1 MALFLHFEAE
11 RVTHSVEMTEPIEH
25 MPLGA
30 LYGVHRAEL
39 LRFLIA
45 RTGDMAEAEDLIQD
59 LWLKASRGSSGP
71 MANGRAYL
79 FRMAQ
84 NLVVDRVRERQRR
97 MRRERLWIEGDGP
110 LAGSIEEWVDPSRDA
125 ESALIDREELTRL
138 LQAIE
143 MVPDGA
149 RRVFDLHKLKG
160 LSHAEVAARLGIS
173 QSGVEKHMAVAMKY
187 LRRTLAG

>member
-1 MALFLHFEAE
+1 VKVKL
-11 RVTHSVEMTEPIEH
+11 SVETTEPIEH
-25 MPLGA
+25 VPLGA

-45 RTGDMAEAEDLIQD
+45 RTGDRAEAEDLVQD

-84 NLVVDRVRERQRR
+84 NLIVDRARERQRR
-97 MRRERLWIEGDGP
+97 MRRERLWFDGDAP
-110 LAGSIEEWVDPSRDA
+110 LAGSSEERIDPSRDA
-125 ESALIDREELTRL
+125 ESAMIDREERARL
-138 LQAIE
+138 SQAIE

-149 RRVFDLHKLKG
+149 RRVFELHKLKG

-173 QSGVEKHMAVAMKY
+173 HSGVEKHMAVAMKY
-187 LRRTLAG
+187 LRRALAD